1 MKKFKAGDKVSFL
14 NEKGGGIITKIVDE
28 QLVLVAIEDGFEIPT
43 AVSDIIKINSDDP
56 DEPALIRHNTFSD
69 DNEETDI
76 QPLHVV
82 PNDKDQPE
90 AGIYVMIVP
99 EIEDNP
105 LVGNLDIFLVNHTS
119 FQALFSLYLSREG
132 KFQGEDYGF
141 IESESRMLL
150 KNIGRSEIS
159 EWANSLLQAVFFKEG
174 DASPV
179 KPISGFVNFKPIK
192 VYKPESFKYEKLI
205 RKIAM
210 QVKIG
215 ALTDFQSAIG
225 SEKEELSPENV
236 KAIQDKINEGST
248 KKESKPEKESF
259 LEKHKIDDKI
269 AEIDIHIGHL
279 VESYTGLSNKE
290 MLDIQMDYFTKS
302 MNQAENEKM
311 SKVIFIH
318 GVGNGVLKN
327 EINKYLRNATGV
339 EFHDAS
345 FARYGMGATE
355 VVFYRNR

>member
-14 NEKGGGIITKIVDE
+14 NDKGGGIITKIVDE
-28 QLVLVAIEDGFEIPT
+28 QIVLVAIEDGFEIPT
-43 AVSDIIKINSDDP
+43 AIADIIKISSDDP
-56 DEPALIRHNTFSD
+56 DEPALIRHNSFSEEI
-69 DNEETDI
+69 EETDI
-76 QPLHVV
+76 KPLYVV

-90 AGIYVMIVP
+90 EGIYVMIVP
-99 EIEDNP
+99 EIEDSP

-119 FQALFSLYLSREG
+119 FQALFSLYLSNEG

-141 IESESRMLL
+141 IDAESMLL
-150 KNIGRSEIS
+150 MKTIGRSEIS
-159 EWANSLLQAVFFKEG
+159 EWANSLLQAIFFKEG

-179 KPISGFVNFKPIK
+179 KPVSGFVNFKPIK

-205 RKIAM
+205 RKTAM
-210 QVKIG
+210 TVKIG
-215 ALTDFQSAIG
+215 VMTDFQSAIG
-225 SEKEELSPENV
+225 SDKEELSPENA
-236 KAIQDKINEGST
+236 KAIQDKINEGSIT
-248 KKESKPEKESF
+248 KESKPVKESF

-269 AEIDIHIGHL
+269 AEIDLHIGEL

-290 MLDIQMDYFTKS
+290 MLDIQMDYFIKS
-302 MNQAENEKM
+302 MNQAEKEKM

-327 EINKYLRNATGV
+327 EINKYLRNTAGV